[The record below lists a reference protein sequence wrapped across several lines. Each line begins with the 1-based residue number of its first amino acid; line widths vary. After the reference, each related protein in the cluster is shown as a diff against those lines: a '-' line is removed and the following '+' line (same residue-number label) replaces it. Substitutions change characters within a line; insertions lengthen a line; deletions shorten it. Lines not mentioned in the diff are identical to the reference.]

1 MLENFFQLGPI
12 PPDTMSGTYDFKL
25 VALSYLVAVFASYIA
40 LDLTGRLRDL
50 NNTSLSRTM
59 WLCCGAIAMGIGI
72 WSMHFIG
79 MLAFT
84 MPSMSMSYDPFWTG
98 LSMIVA
104 ILASGFALFLL
115 KANTINWVHL
125 ALGGIILG
133 LAIATMHYTGMQAMK
148 INVDIHYIPSLFIA
162 SIIIAILASE
172 AALWLALKSNQVI
185 ISLRFRLKF
194 MSAFIMG
201 AAICGMHY
209 TGMAAAVFTHTQQMT
224 VNAAS
229 LNPEVLSISIAI
241 ATFLIL
247 GIAVLVSTY
256 KEAKNQQLLAIARQA
271 GMAEVAASV
280 LHNVGNVLNS
290 INVSANMVAETI
302 EKSKISELSRLS
314 HLIAEHKADLSH
326 FITQD
331 ERGMALPN
339 YIENLSQYW
348 IKEQTKLKN
357 ETNILLRN
365 IEHIKSII
373 AMQQNLSKVI
383 NINQIV
389 DINKMVEEALL
400 ITGIESNHLDI
411 KIIKHYK
418 SLKPIMIDKIKLLQ
432 ILVNLLQNAKDSL
445 VQSNTLTKEL
455 TLTTNLSPEG
465 RVIIAIGDS
474 GGGIAPNNL
483 VKIFS
488 YGFTTKESGHGFG
501 LHSSILAAREMAGTI
516 TAKSEGL
523 QKGALFTLEL
533 PYTVPKQ

>member
-1 MLENFFQLGPI
+1 MLTNFFQFGPI
-12 PPDTMSGTYDFKL
+12 PLSAMTGTYDFRL

-40 LDLTGRLRDL
+40 LDLTGRLRDI
-50 NNTSLSRTM
+50 NNTSVSRTM

-79 MLAFT
+79 MLAFK

-98 LSMIVA
+98 FSMVVA

-115 KANTINWVHL
+115 KANIINWIHL

-162 SIIIAILASE
+162 SIIIAIIASE
-172 AALWLALKSNQVI
+172 AALWLALKSNQAI
-185 ISLRFRLKF
+185 MSLRFRLKF

-209 TGMAAAVFTHTQQMT
+209 TGMAAAVFTHAQPMT
-224 VNAAS
+224 VNTPS
-229 LNPEVLSISIAI
+229 LNPEILSISIAI

-247 GIAVLVSTY
+247 GIAVLASTY
-256 KEAKNQQLLAIARQA
+256 KEAKNQQLLAMARQA

-302 EKSKISELSRLS
+302 EKSKISELNRLS

-331 ERGMALPN
+331 ERGIALPN
-339 YIENLSQYW
+339 YIESLSQYW
-348 IKEQTKLKN
+348 IKERTKLKD

-389 DINKMVEEALL
+389 DINKMAEEALL
-400 ITGIESNHLDI
+400 ITGIESNHPDI

-418 SLKPIMIDKIKLLQ
+418 SLKPVIIDKIKLLQ
-432 ILVNLLQNAKDSL
+432 ILVNLLHNAKDSL
-445 VQSNTLTKEL
+445 VQSTTSTKEL
-455 TLTTNLSPEG
+455 TLTTDLCPQG
-465 RVIIAIGDS
+465 RFTISISDNGS
-474 GGGIAPNNL
+474 GISPNNL

-501 LHSSILAAREMAGTI
+501 LHSAILAAKEMGGTI
-516 TAKSEGL
+516 TAKSDGL
-523 QKGALFTLEL
+523 QKGAIFTLEL
-533 PYTVPKQ
+533 PYTTPKQ